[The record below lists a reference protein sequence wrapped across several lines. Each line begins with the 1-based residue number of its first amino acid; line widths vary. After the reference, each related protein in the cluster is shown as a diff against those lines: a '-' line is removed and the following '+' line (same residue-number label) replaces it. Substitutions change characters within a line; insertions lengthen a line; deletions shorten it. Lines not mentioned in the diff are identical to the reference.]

1 MGFDALKVSLEMIE
15 ALRPLLERLKQ
26 KNPDLVDQLERAAS
40 SVAMNLAEGAKRRG
54 KDREHF
60 FRTASG
66 SNAEVRAALAVAIAW
81 GYIDRPSAANA
92 EILLDRLGAMLW
104 RLSPARG

>member
-1 MGFDALKVSLEMIE
+1 MGFDALEVSLQMIE

-26 KNPDLVDQLERAAS
+26 KNSELVDQLERAAS

-81 GYIDRPSAANA
+81 GYIDRASAAHA